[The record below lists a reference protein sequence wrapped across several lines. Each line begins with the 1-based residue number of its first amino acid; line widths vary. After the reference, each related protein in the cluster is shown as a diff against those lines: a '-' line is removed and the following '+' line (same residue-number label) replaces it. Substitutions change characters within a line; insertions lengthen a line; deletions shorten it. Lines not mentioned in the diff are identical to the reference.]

1 MKINKKQKED
11 FNQRSQLV
19 CGSDYVVEGKV

>member
-11 FNQRSQLV
+11 FNQHSQLV
-19 CGSDYVVEGKV
+19 CGLDYVVEGKE

>member
-11 FNQRSQLV
+11 FNQHSQLV
-19 CGSDYVVEGKV
+19 SGLDHVVEGKV